1 MGFGAQVV
9 IEEGAP
15 ALVRRRGGWNLDRA
29 PTAPSP
35 ALATPTAS
43 RAVAPFPVDD
53 RRPVTIRLR
62 TRAETA
68 STWQEHGLRHSVAG
82 YTIGTSAHA

>member
-43 RAVAPFPVDD
+43 RAVAPFPSTIADRSPSVYGHARRL
-53 RRPVTIRLR
+53 RRPGKNTGFVIP
-62 TRAETA
+62 
-68 STWQEHGLRHSVAG
+68 
-82 YTIGTSAHA
+82 